1 MLLTTSKKTL
11 GVNGAFLQEIKDSN
25 PDLAHALH
33 AVRATC
39 HELESPADTAK
50 QLVRMLDDLRDC
62 LAFQFALEE
71 TYGYV
76 EGAVETNAADAVDA
90 GRAREQHCSLY
101 LDISELCEQAEE
113 LQYRGFAAEH
123 VRELIDE
130 TLKFHARLI
139 AHERLEADL
148 VDRAYRAQRRS
159 NP

>member
-1 MLLTTSKKTL
+1 MLLTTSRKTL

-39 HELESPADTAK
+39 QEPESPAETAK
-50 QLVRMLDDLRDC
+50 RLVRLLDDLRDC

-76 EGAVETNAADAVDA
+76 EGVVEPSAADASDA
-90 GRAREQHCSLY
+90 GLAREQHCSLY
-101 LDISELCEQAEE
+101 LEISELCEQAEE
-113 LQYRGFAAEH
+113 LQYRGFATEH

-130 TLKFHARLI
+130 TLRFHEHLI

-148 VDRAYRAQRRS
+148 VDRAYRAQRRNS
-159 NP
+159 P

>member
-1 MLLTTSKKTL
+1 MLMTTTTKTV
-11 GVNGAFLQEIKDSN
+11 GINGAFLQEIKDSH
-25 PDLAHALH
+25 PDLAHAVH

-39 HELESPADTAK
+39 HAVQPPADMAK

-76 EGAVETNAADAVDA
+76 EGVIVCQVHDADAVA
-90 GRAREQHCSLY
+90 RARDQHCTLY
-101 LDISELCEQAEE
+101 LEISELCEQAEE

-123 VRELIDE
+123 VVELIEATLRFDE
-130 TLKFHARLI
+130 RFV
-139 AHERLEADL
+139 AHERLEAEL
-148 VDRAYRAQRRS
+148 VTQAYEHQRRS